1 VSAARIAVSGRVVR
15 GFVLRCGFAALLC
28 ACGAMPALAQD
39 DHRWTGQITPYVWG
53 SGLGGTLTPF
63 TGAPTVRI
71 DKSFSEV
78 LEDSDG
84 AFFLSAYARRGRL
97 VLLGDYSYAASSK
110 DGLIPPGLP
119 AEGRLRQSSLTLAG
133 GWRVFEDDRWRLD
146 LLGGLRQWNIKAAV
160 QVPLAGIARSPDLDF
175 TDPLLAL
182 RANLTLAP
190 DWNLVAYV
198 DAGGFGVGSDS
209 TWQWLATVNY
219 LHGERWAFSAGLRQL
234 SLDYRDGGTRLDA
247 TLAGPLLGVS
257 WRF

>member
-1 VSAARIAVSGRVVR
+1 MNNAAASRTFLRRVARRAAAVLLPCLLV
-15 GFVLRCGFAALLC
+15 AAH
-28 ACGAMPALAQD
+28 AQAQD
-39 DHRWTGQITPYVWG
+39 DTRWTGQVTPYLWG

-63 TGAPTVRI
+63 SGAPTIRI
-71 DKSFSEV
+71 DKSFGEV

-119 AEGRLRQSSLTLAG
+119 AEGRLRQSSLTLAA
-133 GWRVFEDDRWRLD
+133 GWRVFESERLRLD
-146 LLGGLRQWNIKAAV
+146 LLGGLRQWNINTAV

-175 TDPLLAL
+175 TDPLVAM
-182 RANLTLAP
+182 RANVMLAP
-190 DWNLVAYV
+190 RWTLIAYA
-198 DAGGFGVGSDS
+198 DAGGFGVSS
-209 TWQWLATVNY
+209 EQTWQWLATVNY

-234 SLDYRDGGTRLDA
+234 SVDHRDGGTRLDA

>member
-1 VSAARIAVSGRVVR
+1 MSAAVASLTGRMRAAPGIA
-15 GFVLRCGFAALLC
+15 LLLC
-28 ACGAMPALAQD
+28 AFCATPALAQD
-39 DHRWTGQITPYVWG
+39 DERWSGQLTPYVWG

-133 GWRVFEDDRWRLD
+133 GWRVFEDDTVRLD
-146 LLGGLRQWNIKAAV
+146 LLGGLRQWRINAAV

-175 TDPLLAL
+175 TDPLVAL
-182 RANLTLAP
+182 RANIALAP
-190 DWNLVAYV
+190 DWSLIVHA
-198 DAGGFGVGSDS
+198 DAGGFGVGSER
-209 TWQWLATVNY
+209 TWQALATVNY
-219 LHGERWAFSAGLRQL
+219 LYGERWAFSAGLRQL
-234 SLDYRDGGTRLDA
+234 SVDYRDGGTRLDA